1 VTATDG
7 PWARA
12 ERRSSI
18 LNASHVNA
26 LTGEPSVPKLPLGR
40 EPQAGSADWAHRCG
54 VLVARLV
61 PAAGRDLTLHTVGM
75 PRPRTPDGW
84 PMPFAG
90 KNVEDPCATD
100 VALEISCC
108 QSRRCQLCGLA
119 VKAGTGY
126 AVRRPG
132 HRYQGATGAV
142 VPWVEGRALLHL
154 ACLRFSMRYC
164 PELIRQVRQGVAHV
178 VREPA
183 GRGYSV
189 VDGMMPDTREYVHF
203 IEPVWHLEATRDS
216 GELSGGLLDRLRQA
230 ATTNAKATTALF
242 PRLRVAHGNTDHDQ
256 TDQPTPGTT
265 DG

>member
-1 VTATDG
+1 VPAVDG

-18 LNASHVNA
+18 LNATRMNSVS
-26 LTGEPSVPKLPLGR
+26 GEPAVPKLPLGR
-40 EPQAGSADWAHRCG
+40 EPGEGSADWAHRCG

-75 PRPRTPDGW
+75 PRPRTSDGW

-90 KNVEDPCATD
+90 KDIKDPCATD
-100 VALEISCC
+100 VALEILCC

-132 HRYQGATGAV
+132 HRYQTATGMV

-154 ACLRFSMRYC
+154 ACLRFSVRYC
-164 PELIRQVRQGVAHV
+164 PELVRQVRQGVAHV

-183 GRGYSV
+183 GHGYSV
-189 VDGMMPDTREYVHF
+189 VDGMMPDTREYMHF

-216 GELSGGLLDRLRQA
+216 GEVSGGLLDRLRQA
-230 ATTNAKATTALF
+230 AATNAKATAVLF
-242 PRLRVAHGNTDHDQ
+242 PRLIPAHGNADHDQ
-256 TDQPTPGTT
+256 TERPTPGTT

>member
-1 VTATDG
+1 VTAVDG

-18 LNASHVNA
+18 LNATRMNSVS
-26 LTGEPSVPKLPLGR
+26 GEPAVPKLPLGR
-40 EPQAGSADWAHRCG
+40 EPEAGSADWAHRCG

-61 PAAGRDLTLHTVGM
+61 PAAARDLTLHTVGL
-75 PRPRTPDGW
+75 PRPRTSDGW

-90 KNVEDPCATD
+90 KDVKDPCATD
-100 VALEISCC
+100 VALEILCC

-132 HRYQGATGAV
+132 HRYQTAMGMV

-154 ACLRFSMRYC
+154 ACLRFSVRYC
-164 PELIRQVRQGVAHV
+164 PELVRQVRQGVAHV

-183 GRGYSV
+183 GHGYSV
-189 VDGMMPDTREYVHF
+189 VDGMMPDTREYMHF

-216 GELSGGLLDRLRQA
+216 GEVSGGLRDRLRQA
-230 ATTNAKATTALF
+230 AAINAKATAVLF
-242 PRLRVAHGNTDHDQ
+242 PRLAAAHGNADHDQ
-256 TDQPTPGTT
+256 TELPTPGTT